1 MSDFTSN
8 QNLLFSDSEAMPHQ
22 AKQQQFLKFYLEPD
36 TKIMLPV
43 EQITEVLKI
52 DLIQIIPI
60 PEMPAWVMGVHNWR
74 GEILWMLDLGNLI
87 GLNAWYEQENTTPNC
102 TAIVLSTKTTEQ
114 IKEQQSEKTS
124 LGLVVTR
131 VEDIEWCNPDL
142 VQSPPGA
149 AITTEIA
156 PFLRGYW
163 LREDGEMIL
172 TLDGNA
178 ILAAMFKI

>member
-1 MSDFTSN
+1 MSDFISN
-8 QNLLFSDSEAMPHQ
+8 QNLLFSDLEAMPHQ
-22 AKQQQFLKFYLEPD
+22 NQQQQFLKFDLEPD
-36 TKIMLPV
+36 TKIMLPI

-52 DLIQIIPI
+52 ELGQIIPI

-74 GEILWMLDLGNLI
+74 GEILWMLDLGSLI
-87 GLNAWYEQENTTPNC
+87 GLNAWYEQENTTLNC

-124 LGLVVTR
+124 LGLIVTR

-142 VQSPPGA
+142 IQSPPGA
-149 AITTEIA
+149 AITAEIA

-163 LREDGEMIL
+163 LKEDGEMVL
-172 TLDGNA
+172 ALDGNA
-178 ILAAMFKI
+178 ILAAMLKI